1 MQKLYTGLDNLNNIV
16 QSNSLQNVLIVSGER
31 VVKTQ
36 FVSDALKNLKANYGV
51 FSNFTPNPKLN
62 EAKQGLEYFINGK
75 FDSIIAI
82 GGGSSMDVAKYIKLQ
97 TQSPLIAIPT
107 TAGSGSEST
116 KYAVLYDNGEKQ
128 SITSD
133 DMIPEFVVFESKFL
147 ESLPEYQKKC
157 TILDALCHS
166 IESFWSINS
175 TIESKKIAKEA
186 IELIMTNY
194 KDYVNNNSHVFN
206 TIMYASNLAGRA
218 INITQTTAGHAF
230 SYKITSTFNIP
241 HGHAVAICLSKVWEF
256 LNNNINLCSDP
267 RGEQYLSKTLC
278 ELENIISLDEFNN
291 ILNYLGIQ
299 PPKISERSQ
308 IDLLA
313 KSVNVQRLKNF
324 PVKLSYDNVVSI
336 YSNIGRS

>member
-82 GGGSSMDVAKYIKLQ
+82 GGGSSMDVAKYVKLQ

-116 KYAVLYDNGEKQ
+116 KYAVLYDDGEKQ

-157 TILDALCHS
+157 TVLDALCHS

-175 TIESKKIAKEA
+175 TIESPENAPLPMA
-186 IELIMTNY
+186 VT
-194 KDYVNNNSHVFN
+194 
-206 TIMYASNLAGRA
+206 LAG
-218 INITQTTAGHAF
+218 IVTH
-230 SYKITSTFNIP
+230 
-241 HGHAVAICLSKVWEF
+241 SK
-256 LNNNINLCSDP
+256 DRHP
-267 RGEQYLSKTLC
+267 
-278 ELENIISLDEFNN
+278 
-291 ILNYLGIQ
+291 
-299 PPKISERSQ
+299 
-308 IDLLA
+308 
-313 KSVNVQRLKNF
+313 
-324 PVKLSYDNVVSI
+324 
-336 YSNIGRS
+336 